1 MTQIHELE
9 SPLKRL
15 RLSGILDSLE
25 VRNQQAVTDKWS
37 YIEFLSRLLTDE
49 VERRAAKQLDLR
61 IRRGR
66 IHTGK
71 TLEAF
76 DFGFNPTLNRQQ
88 IMDLATCEFIRRHRN
103 CLIVGQTGVGKSHL
117 ANALSHE
124 AARKGFDILFTSTH
138 KMLSHIHAGRADDSY
153 ERRLASYLKPDL
165 LVIDDFGL
173 KPLPTPSGPTDL
185 YDIIN
190 ERYEAKSILLTSN
203 RAPSEWPELFDNAL
217 LASAALDRLADRAH
231 VVSITGKSYRLTR
244 TADGKEVPLSELDS
258 TVN

>member
-1 MTQIHELE
+1 MTQMHELQT
-9 SPLKRL
+9 PLKRL

-25 VRNQQAVTDKWS
+25 VRNQQAVTEKWS

-66 IHTGK
+66 IHSGK

-76 DFGFNPTLNRQQ
+76 DFGFNPNINRQQ
-88 IMDLATCEFIRRHRN
+88 VSDLATCEFIRRRRN

-117 ANALSHE
+117 AQALAHE
-124 AARKGFDILFTSTH
+124 TARKGFDILFIATD
-138 KMLSHIHAGRADDSY
+138 KMLAHLHAGRADDSF
-153 ERRLASYLKPDL
+153 ERRMATYLKPDL
-165 LVIDDFGL
+165 LVLDDFGL
-173 KPLPTPSGPTDL
+173 KPLPTPYGSTDL

-190 ERYEAKSILLTSN
+190 ERYERRSILLTSN

-217 LASAALDRLADRAH
+217 LASAALDRLADRAF

-244 TADGKEVPLSELDS
+244 TADGKEVALNDLVPSAE
-258 TVN
+258 